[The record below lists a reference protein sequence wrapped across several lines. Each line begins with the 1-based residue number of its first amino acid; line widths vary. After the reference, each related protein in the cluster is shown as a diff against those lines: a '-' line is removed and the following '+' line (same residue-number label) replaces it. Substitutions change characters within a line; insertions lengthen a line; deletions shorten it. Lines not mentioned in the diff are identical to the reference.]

1 MAVLASADQ
10 LAAAR
15 AARAAYRSGVSEPTS
30 GVAPGLTQANL
41 IAVPADW
48 AFETLLY
55 AQRNP
60 KPCPVLEVIEPGVN
74 ERRINER
81 RVNER
86 RVNERHVNERG
97 QIESALAP
105 GSDIRT
111 DIGRYRIWRD
121 GELAAEQTDARDAW
135 EEHPDL
141 VAFLIGCS
149 FTFETGLAEAGIPIR
164 HQELGRNVPTYRT
177 NIDCAPA
184 GRLRGEMVVSM
195 RPIPA
200 GRVAD
205 AVQISGRTPAVHG
218 APVHVGDPSSLG
230 IADLSRP
237 EFGDAPD
244 VREGEIP
251 VFWACGVTPQA
262 AIMASKPPFAVTHAP
277 GFMFITDV
285 PDAEYIV

>member
-1 MAVLASADQ
+1 MAVRATEDQ
-10 LAAAR
+10 LTSAR
-15 AARAAYRSGVSEPTS
+15 AARAAYRSGHAEPTS

-60 KPCPVLEVIEPGVN
+60 QACPVLEVIEQ
-74 ERRINER
+74 
-81 RVNER
+81 
-86 RVNERHVNERG
+86 G
-97 QIESALAP
+97 QRESALAP

-121 GELAAEQTDARDAW
+121 GELIEEVPDARAAW
-135 EEHPDL
+135 KEHPDL

-149 FTFETGLAEAGIPIR
+149 FTFETGLVDAGIPIR
-164 HQELGRNVPTYRT
+164 HQELGRNVPMYRT
-177 NIDCAPA
+177 NQACAPA
-184 GRLRGEMVVSM
+184 GRLRGELVVSM

-200 GRVAD
+200 GRIAD

-218 APVHVGDPSSLG
+218 APVHIGDPASLG
-230 IADLSRP
+230 IADLGRP
-237 EFGDAPD
+237 DFGDPSEIL
-244 VREGEIP
+244 EGELP

-277 GFMFITDV
+277 GYMFITDV
-285 PDAEYIV
+285 PDAVYVV